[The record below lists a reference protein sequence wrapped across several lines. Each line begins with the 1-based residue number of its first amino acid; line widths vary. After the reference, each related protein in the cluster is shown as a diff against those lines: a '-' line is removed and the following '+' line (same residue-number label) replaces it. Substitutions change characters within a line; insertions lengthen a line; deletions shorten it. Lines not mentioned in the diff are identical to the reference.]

1 VTSVWRLQ
9 QRGGA
14 QYTTKHRTGVDM
26 SADVHQIAIEDR
38 VAQAEPVQ
46 GHYASPAVGRSQR
59 QARRVVRYLLRQ
71 AMTLAAVGL
80 TVLVIGEVWLSMPA
94 APKSI
99 AYVFDEE
106 LGHRYAPNQMPS
118 PRPLGLFAIE
128 APPMVIDAEGFRNG
142 EVDWTRPVVLAL
154 GSSEVVGPG
163 VAETDIWTAR
173 LSGLLSRDSGMPVTV
188 YNAGTAAYGPYH
200 SSVVLRRI
208 VEELGR
214 KPALVIVRVSLADR
228 EFVPWTREQ
237 LSQERVNKERRDFI
251 KRYSVF
257 VPFLLAKAQ
266 LQVNSIRAAVTSLFS
281 RSTTAAPANNQ
292 ADMAESMWAGNRDY
306 WQQMAALGRD
316 HRIPILFVVSDPYG
330 TEGGARL
337 FRALSEAL
345 AQEACAS
352 VWLMD
357 HEAFG
362 LTDSHVSE
370 RQQAFARRLTL
381 GYDPHANA
389 LQHRII
395 AQELFTHLKSRSMDL
410 SQPPRC
416 ARASAP

>member
-1 VTSVWRLQ
+1 
-9 QRGGA
+9 
-14 QYTTKHRTGVDM
+14 M
-26 SADVHQIAIEDR
+26 
-38 VAQAEPVQ
+38 AQAEPVPGQ
-46 GHYASPAVGRSQR
+46 YASPAVGRSKR
-59 QARRVVRYLLRQ
+59 QAGRVVRYILRQ

-80 TVLVIGEVWLSMPA
+80 IVLVIGEVWLRMPA

-142 EVDWTRPVVLAL
+142 EVDWTKPVVLAL

-173 LSGLLSRDSGMPVTV
+173 LSGLLSRDIGMPVTV

-200 SSVVLRRI
+200 SAVVLRRF

-237 LSQERVNKERRDFI
+237 LSQEQVNKERRDFI

-257 VPFLLAKAQ
+257 VPFLLAKVQ
-266 LQVNSIRAAVTSLFS
+266 LQVNSIRAALTSLS
-281 RSTTAAPANNQ
+281 SHRTGAAPADNQ
-292 ADMAESMWAGNRDY
+292 AEMAESMWARNRDY
-306 WQQMAALGRD
+306 WQQMVALGRD
-316 HRIPILFVVSDPYG
+316 HHIPILFVVSDPYG
-330 TEGGARL
+330 TEGGTRL

-362 LTDSHVSE
+362 LTDNHVSE
-370 RQQAFARRLTL
+370 RQQTFARRLTL

-410 SQPPRC
+410 SRPPRC
-416 ARASAP
+416 GREAAR

>member
-1 VTSVWRLQ
+1 
-9 QRGGA
+9 
-14 QYTTKHRTGVDM
+14 M
-26 SADVHQIAIEDR
+26 
-38 VAQAEPVQ
+38 AQAEPVQ
-46 GHYASPAVGRSQR
+46 EHYASPVVGSSKRR
-59 QARRVVRYLLRQ
+59 ARGIVRYLLRQ

-80 TVLVIGEVWLSMPA
+80 IVLLVGEAWLRMPA

-142 EVDWTRPVVLAL
+142 EADWSKPVVLAL

-173 LSGLLSRDSGMPVTV
+173 LSGLLSRDSGRPVTV

-200 SSVVLRRI
+200 SAVVLRRFI
-208 VEELGR
+208 EELGR

-266 LQVNSIRAAVTSLFS
+266 LQVNSIRAAVTSLFQ
-281 RSTTAAPANNQ
+281 RKTTVPTADNAAA
-292 ADMAESMWAGNRDY
+292 MAESMWSANRDH
-306 WQQMAALGRD
+306 WRRMAMLGGR
-316 HRIPILFVVSDPYG
+316 HHIPILFMVSDPYG
-330 TEGGARL
+330 AEGGKVL
-337 FRALSEAL
+337 YRALNEDL

-370 RQQAFARRLTL
+370 RQQAFARKLTL

-395 AQELFTHLKSRSMDL
+395 AQELFAHVKSRSMDL
-410 SQPPRC
+410 SRPPRC
-416 ARASAP
+416 ARASAR